1 MAGGWVCHCL
11 PGAARRGPE
20 VLESTGSPSAPSN
33 ERAMPVW
40 LREYIWR
47 QSAAAVYLSLPLS
60 GVRATAANIFCTDQY
75 LKVSIPPFLFE
86 AILYAPIDDTNSTA
100 KIGNGIIFFTLYK
113 KEVAMWD
120 SLTLE
125 NASKEKLQYLRE
137 NAVLKAHENA
147 KEETDAKKVTKQK
160 HKKHALEA
168 TMKLEEAERRRIE
181 DLKQKERR
189 KVTEELQLWKKQQKD
204 AEKQNRVQKE
214 GELHQVEQLKEEE
227 KGKMDKTR
235 IPNEGT
241 SKTRLKPTKGHGSC
255 SMFSEN
261 LKEEQ
266 LPAPRSAATIKIN
279 FTSRVFPTALRE
291 SHVAEEEEWLRK
303 QAEAR
308 RTVSADLSE
317 LDDLKEE
324 EKNADWLKDKGNKMF
339 ATGNY
344 LAAVNAYNFAVR
356 LNNKLPLLYLNRAA
370 CHLKLSNLH
379 KAIEDSSKALELLTP
394 PVPDNEN
401 ARVKAYVR
409 RGTAFCQ
416 LELYTEG
423 LQDYEAALKID
434 PKNKTIEKDAE
445 KIRHLVQGTMQDS

>member
-1 MAGGWVCHCL
+1 
-11 PGAARRGPE
+11 
-20 VLESTGSPSAPSN
+20 
-33 ERAMPVW
+33 MPVW
-40 LREYIWR
+40 LREYSWR
-47 QSAAAVYLSLPLS
+47 QTGSAVYLSLPLR
-60 GVRATAANIFCTDQY
+60 GVRVTPANIFCTDRY
-75 LKVSIPPFLFE
+75 LKVSTPPFLFE
-86 AILYAPIDDTNSTA
+86 AILYAPIDDTSSTA

-120 SLTLE
+120 SLTLP
-125 NASKEKLQYLRE
+125 NANKEKLQYLRE
-137 NAVLKAHENA
+137 NAVLKAHEKA
-147 KEETDAKKVTKQK
+147 KEETEAKKVTKQE

-168 TMKLEEAERRRIE
+168 TMKLEEAERKRIE
-181 DLKQKERR
+181 DLKEKERQ
-189 KVTEELQLWKKQQKD
+189 KVTKELELWKKQQKD
-204 AEKQNRVQKE
+204 AEKQKTVQKE
-214 GELHQVEQLKEEE
+214 GELYQVEQLKEKKKE
-227 KGKMDKTR
+227 KINKTR

-241 SKTRLKPTKGHGSC
+241 SKTRLKPTKGYGSY

-266 LPAPRSAATIKIN
+266 LPAPRSAATIRIN

-291 SHVAEEEEWLRK
+291 SCIAEEEEWLRK

-308 RTVSADLSE
+308 RTISVDLSE
-317 LDDLKEE
+317 LEDLKEE
-324 EKNADWLKDKGNKMF
+324 EKNPDWLKNKGNKMF

-344 LAAVNAYNFAVR
+344 LAAVNAYNLAVR

-370 CHLKLSNLH
+370 CHLKLRNLH

-445 KIRHLVQGTMQDS
+445 KIRHLIQGTTEDS

>member
-1 MAGGWVCHCL
+1 
-11 PGAARRGPE
+11 
-20 VLESTGSPSAPSN
+20 
-33 ERAMPVW
+33 MPVW
-40 LREYIWR
+40 LREYSWR
-47 QSAAAVYLSLPLS
+47 QTGSVVYLSLPLR
-60 GVRATAANIFCTDQY
+60 GVRVTPANIFCTDQY

-120 SLTLE
+120 SLTLA
-125 NASKEKLQYLRE
+125 NANKEKLQYLRE
-137 NAVLKAHENA
+137 NAVRKAHEKA
-147 KEETDAKKVTKQK
+147 KEEMQAKKVTKQE
-160 HKKHALEA
+160 HKKYALEA
-168 TMKLEEAERRRIE
+168 TMKLEEAERKRIE
-181 DLKQKERR
+181 DLKEKERQ
-189 KVTEELQLWKKQQKD
+189 KVTEELELWKKQQKD
-204 AEKQNRVQKE
+204 AEKQKTLQKE
-214 GELHQVEQLKEEE
+214 GKLYQEVERLKEEKKE
-227 KGKMDKTR
+227 KMNETR
-235 IPNEGT
+235 IPNERN
-241 SKTRLKPTKGHGSC
+241 SKTRLKPTKGCHGSY
-255 SMFSEN
+255 SIFSEN

-291 SHVAEEEEWLRK
+291 SRVAEEEEWLRK
-303 QAEAR
+303 QAEAQ
-308 RTVSADLSE
+308 RTISADLSE
-317 LDDLKEE
+317 LEDLKEE
-324 EKNADWLKDKGNKMF
+324 EKNPDWLKDKGNKMF

-344 LAAVNAYNFAVR
+344 LAAVNAYNLAVR

-370 CHLKLSNLH
+370 CHLKLRNLH

-394 PVPDNEN
+394 PVPANEN

-416 LELYTEG
+416 LELFTEG

-445 KIRHLVQGTMQDS
+445 KIRHLIQGATQDS

>member
-1 MAGGWVCHCL
+1 
-11 PGAARRGPE
+11 
-20 VLESTGSPSAPSN
+20 
-33 ERAMPVW
+33 MPVW
-40 LREYIWR
+40 LRAHSWR
-47 QSAAAVYLSLPLS
+47 QSGSAVFLSLPVP
-60 GVRATAANIFCTDQY
+60 GVRVTAANIFCSERY
-75 LKVSIPPFLFE
+75 LKVSVPPFLFE

-100 KIGNGIIFFTLYK
+100 KIGNGIVFFTLYK
-113 KEVAMWD
+113 KEVGMWE

-137 NAVLKAHENA
+137 NAVLEAHEKA
-147 KEETDAKKVTKQK
+147 KEETEAKKVTKRE
-160 HKKHALEA
+160 HKKYALEA
-168 TMKLEEAERRRIE
+168 TMKLEEAERKRIE
-181 DLKQKERR
+181 ELKEQEQQ
-189 KVTEELQLWKKQQKD
+189 KVTKELELWKDQLKDVENQK
-204 AEKQNRVQKE
+204 KVQKE
-214 GELHQVEQLKEEE
+214 GQLHKEVEQLKEKKKEKKNKTSIPSEE
-227 KGKMDKTR
+227 TL
-235 IPNEGT
+235 
-241 SKTRLKPTKGHGSC
+241 KTRLKPTKGRGSC

-266 LPAPRSAATIKIN
+266 LPAPRSSGTIKIN

-291 SHVAEEEEWLRK
+291 SRVAEEEEWLHK

-308 RTVSADLSE
+308 RIVSADLSE
-317 LDDLKEE
+317 LKDLKEE
-324 EKNADWLKDKGNKMF
+324 EKNPDWLKDKGNKMF

-344 LAAVNAYNFAVR
+344 LAAVNAYNLAVR
-356 LNNKLPLLYLNRAA
+356 LNNKLPVLYLNRAA
-370 CHLKLSNLH
+370 CHLKLRNLH

-416 LELYTEG
+416 LELYAEG

-445 KIRHLVQGTMQDS
+445 KIRHVIQGTMQNS

>member
-1 MAGGWVCHCL
+1 
-11 PGAARRGPE
+11 
-20 VLESTGSPSAPSN
+20 
-33 ERAMPVW
+33 MPVW
-40 LREYIWR
+40 LREYSWR
-47 QSAAAVYLSLPLS
+47 QTGSAVYLSLPLR
-60 GVRATAANIFCTDQY
+60 GVRVTPANIFCTDQY

-86 AILYAPIDDTNSTA
+86 AILYAPIDETNSTA

-113 KEVAMWD
+113 KEEAMWD
-120 SLTLE
+120 SLTIE
-125 NASKEKLQYLRE
+125 NDNKEKLQYLRE
-137 NAVLKAHENA
+137 NAVLKAHEKA
-147 KEETDAKKVTKQK
+147 KEETEAKKVTKQE
-160 HKKHALEA
+160 HKKYALEA
-168 TMKLEEAERRRIE
+168 TMKLEEAERKRIE
-181 DLKQKERR
+181 NLKEKERQ
-189 KVTEELQLWKKQQKD
+189 KVTKELELWKKQQED
-204 AEKQNRVQKE
+204 AEKQKRIQK
-214 GELHQVEQLKEEE
+214 GRELHQEVEQLKERKKE
-227 KGKMDKTR
+227 KMNKTR
-235 IPNEGT
+235 ICNEGT
-241 SKTRLKPTKGHGSC
+241 SETRLKPTKGCHGSY

-291 SHVAEEEEWLRK
+291 SRAAEEEEWLRK

-317 LDDLKEE
+317 LEDLKEE
-324 EKNADWLKDKGNKMF
+324 EKNPDWLKDKGNKMF
-339 ATGNY
+339 AMGNY
-344 LAAVNAYNFAVR
+344 LAAVNAYNLAVQ

-370 CHLKLSNLH
+370 CHLKLRNLH

-423 LQDYEAALKID
+423 
-434 PKNKTIEKDAE
+434 
-445 KIRHLVQGTMQDS
+445 

>member
-1 MAGGWVCHCL
+1 
-11 PGAARRGPE
+11 
-20 VLESTGSPSAPSN
+20 
-33 ERAMPVW
+33 MPVW
-40 LREYIWR
+40 LREHRWR
-47 QSAAAVYLSLPLS
+47 QTASAVYLSLP
-60 GVRATAANIFCTDQY
+60 VRGLRVTPANIFCTDRY

-113 KEVAMWD
+113 KEEAMWD
-120 SLTLE
+120 SLTLA
-125 NASKEKLQYLRE
+125 NANKEKLQYLRE
-137 NAVLKAHENA
+137 NAVLKAHEKA
-147 KEETDAKKVTKQK
+147 KEETEAKKVTKQE
-160 HKKHALEA
+160 HKKYALEA
-168 TMKLEEAERRRIE
+168 TMKLEEAERKRIE
-181 DLKQKERR
+181 DLKEKERQ
-189 KVTEELQLWKKQQKD
+189 KVTKELELWKKQQED
-204 AEKQNRVQKE
+204 SEKQKRVQKE
-214 GELHQVEQLKEEE
+214 GELHQEVEQLKERKKE
-227 KGKMDKTR
+227 KMNKTSV
-235 IPNEGT
+235 PNEGA
-241 SKTRLKPTKGHGSC
+241 SKTRLKATKGCHGSY

-266 LPAPRSAATIKIN
+266 LPAPRSATTIKIN

-291 SHVAEEEEWLRK
+291 SRVAEEEEWLRK

-317 LDDLKEE
+317 LEDLKEE
-324 EKNADWLKDKGNKMF
+324 EKNPEWLKDKGNKMF

-344 LAAVNAYNFAVR
+344 LAAVNAYNLAVR

-370 CHLKLSNLH
+370 CHLKLRNLH

-394 PVPDNEN
+394 PVRDNEN
-401 ARVKAYVR
+401 ARIKAYVR

-445 KIRHLVQGTMQDS
+445 NIRHLIQGTTQDS

>member
-1 MAGGWVCHCL
+1 MCW
-11 PGAARRGPE
+11 
-20 VLESTGSPSAPSN
+20 GSPQ
-33 ERAMPVW
+33 
-40 LREYIWR
+40 LR
-47 QSAAAVYLSLPLS
+47 SGAVS
-60 GVRATAANIFCTDQY
+60 V
-75 LKVSIPPFLFE
+75 PPFLFE

-100 KIGNGIIFFTLYK
+100 KIGNGIVFFTLYK
-113 KEVAMWD
+113 KEVGIWE

-137 NAVLKAHENA
+137 NAVLKAHEKA
-147 KEETDAKKVTKQK
+147 KEETEAKKVTKQE
-160 HKKHALEA
+160 HKKYALEA
-168 TMKLEEAERRRIE
+168 TMKLEEAERKRIE
-181 DLKQKERR
+181 ELKEQERQ
-189 KVTEELQLWKKQQKD
+189 KVTKELQLWKDQLKDVENQK
-204 AEKQNRVQKE
+204 KVQKE
-214 GELHQVEQLKEEE
+214 GQLHEEVEQLKEKKKEKINKTSIPSEE
-227 KGKMDKTR
+227 TL
-235 IPNEGT
+235 
-241 SKTRLKPTKGHGSC
+241 KTRLKPTKGRGSC

-266 LPAPRSAATIKIN
+266 LPAPRSSGTIKIN

-291 SHVAEEEEWLRK
+291 SRVAEEEEWLHK

-308 RTVSADLSE
+308 RIISADLSE
-317 LDDLKEE
+317 LKDLKEE
-324 EKNADWLKDKGNKMF
+324 EKNPDWLKDKGNKMF

-344 LAAVNAYNFAVR
+344 LAAVNAYNLAVR

-370 CHLKLSNLH
+370 CHLKLRNLH

-416 LELYTEG
+416 LELYAEG

-445 KIRHLVQGTMQDS
+445 KIRHVIQGTMQNS

>member
-1 MAGGWVCHCL
+1 
-11 PGAARRGPE
+11 
-20 VLESTGSPSAPSN
+20 
-33 ERAMPVW
+33 
-40 LREYIWR
+40 
-47 QSAAAVYLSLPLS
+47 YLSLPLR
-60 GVRATAANIFCTDQY
+60 GVRVTPANIFCTDQY

-120 SLTLE
+120 SLTLA
-125 NASKEKLQYLRE
+125 NANKEKLQYLRE
-137 NAVLKAHENA
+137 NAVRKAHEKA
-147 KEETDAKKVTKQK
+147 KEETEAKKVTKQE
-160 HKKHALEA
+160 HKKYALEA
-168 TMKLEEAERRRIE
+168 TVKLEEAERKRIE
-181 DLKQKERR
+181 DLKEKERQ
-189 KVTEELQLWKKQQKD
+189 KVTKELELWKKQQRD
-204 AEKQNRVQKE
+204 AEKQKRVQKE
-214 GELHQVEQLKEEE
+214 AELRQEVEQLKEKKKE
-227 KGKMDKTR
+227 KMNKTR
-235 IPNEGT
+235 ISNDET
-241 SKTRLKPTKGHGSC
+241 SKTRLKPTKGDGSY

-266 LPAPRSAATIKIN
+266 LPGPRPAATIKIN

-291 SHVAEEEEWLRK
+291 SRIAEEEEWLRK

-317 LDDLKEE
+317 LEDLKEE
-324 EKNADWLKDKGNKMF
+324 EKNPDWLKDKGNKMF
-339 ATGNY
+339 AMGNY
-344 LAAVNAYNFAVR
+344 LAAVNAYNLAVR

-370 CHLKLSNLH
+370 CHLKLRNLH

-445 KIRHLVQGTMQDS
+445 KIRHLIQGTTQ

>member
-1 MAGGWVCHCL
+1 
-11 PGAARRGPE
+11 
-20 VLESTGSPSAPSN
+20 
-33 ERAMPVW
+33 MPVW
-40 LREYIWR
+40 LREYSWR
-47 QSAAAVYLSLPLS
+47 QTGSAVYLSLPLR
-60 GVRATAANIFCTDQY
+60 GVRVTPANIFCTDQY

-113 KEVAMWD
+113 KEMAMWD
-120 SLTLE
+120 SLTLA
-125 NASKEKLQYLRE
+125 NANKEKLQHLRE
-137 NAVLKAHENA
+137 NAVLKAHEKA
-147 KEETDAKKVTKQK
+147 KEETEAKKVTKQE
-160 HKKHALEA
+160 HKKYALEA
-168 TMKLEEAERRRIE
+168 TMKLEEAERKRIE
-181 DLKQKERR
+181 DLKEKERQ
-189 KVTEELQLWKKQQKD
+189 KVTKELELWKKEQKD
-204 AEKQNRVQKE
+204 AEKQKRIQKE
-214 GELHQVEQLKEEE
+214 GELYQQLEQLKEKKKEE
-227 KGKMDKTR
+227 INKTR

-291 SHVAEEEEWLRK
+291 SRIAEEEEVVYLQWLRK

-317 LDDLKEE
+317 LEDLKEE
-324 EKNADWLKDKGNKMF
+324 EKNPEWLKDKGNKMF

-344 LAAVNAYNFAVR
+344 LAAVNAYNLAVR
-356 LNNKLPLLYLNRAA
+356 LNSKLPLLYLNRAA
-370 CHLKLSNLH
+370 CHLKLRNLH

-445 KIRHLVQGTMQDS
+445 KIRHLIQGTMQDY

>member
-1 MAGGWVCHCL
+1 
-11 PGAARRGPE
+11 
-20 VLESTGSPSAPSN
+20 
-33 ERAMPVW
+33 MPVW
-40 LREYIWR
+40 LREYSWR
-47 QSAAAVYLSLPLS
+47 QTASAVYLSLPLR
-60 GVRATAANIFCTDQY
+60 GARVTAANIFCTEQY

-86 AILYAPIDDTNSTA
+86 AVLYAPIDDTNSTA

-120 SLTLE
+120 SLTLV
-125 NASKEKLQYLRE
+125 NADKEKLQYLRE
-137 NAVLKAHENA
+137 NAVLKAHEKA
-147 KEETDAKKVTKQK
+147 KEEAEAKKVAKQE
-160 HKKHALEA
+160 HKKYALEA
-168 TMKLEEAERRRIE
+168 TMKLEEAERKRIE
-181 DLKQKERR
+181 DLKEKERR
-189 KVTEELQLWKKQQKD
+189 KVTKELELWKKQQRD
-204 AEKQNRVQKE
+204 AEKQKRVQKE
-214 GELHQVEQLKEEE
+214 GELHQEAEQLKERE
-227 KGKMDKTR
+227 KGKMSKAR
-235 IPNEGT
+235 IPTEGT
-241 SKTRLKPTKGHGSC
+241 SKTGLKPTGGHGSY
-255 SMFSEN
+255 SMFSED

-291 SHVAEEEEWLRK
+291 SRVAEEEEWLCK

-308 RTVSADLSE
+308 RTVTTDLSE
-317 LDDLKEE
+317 LEDLKEE
-324 EKNADWLKDKGNKMF
+324 EKNPDWLKDKGNKMF

-344 LAAVNAYNFAVR
+344 LAAVNAYNLAVR

-370 CHLKLSNLH
+370 CHLKLRNLH

-416 LELYTEG
+416 LQLYTEG

-434 PKNKTIEKDAE
+434 PKNKTIEEDAE
-445 KIRHLVQGTMQDS
+445 KIRNLIQGTTQDS

>member
-1 MAGGWVCHCL
+1 
-11 PGAARRGPE
+11 
-20 VLESTGSPSAPSN
+20 
-33 ERAMPVW
+33 MPVW
-40 LREYIWR
+40 LREHRW
-47 QSAAAVYLSLPLS
+47 QQTAAAVYLSVPLR
-60 GVRATAANIFCTDQY
+60 GVRATAANIFCTEQY

-125 NASKEKLQYLRE
+125 NVSKEKLQYLRE
-137 NAVLKAHENA
+137 NAVLKAHEKA
-147 KEETDAKKVTKQK
+147 KEETEAKKVTKQE
-160 HKKHALEA
+160 HKKYALEA
-168 TMKLEEAERRRIE
+168 TMKLEEAERKRIE
-181 DLKQKERR
+181 DLKEKERQ
-189 KVTEELQLWKKQQKD
+189 KVTKELELWRKQQKD
-204 AEKQNRVQKE
+204 AEKQKRVQKE
-214 GELHQVEQLKEEE
+214 GELHQEVEQLKEKKKE
-227 KGKMDKTR
+227 KMNKTR

-241 SKTRLKPTKGHGSC
+241 SKTRLKPTKGCHGSY

-291 SHVAEEEEWLRK
+291 SRVAEEEEWLRK
-303 QAEAR
+303 QAEAQ

-324 EKNADWLKDKGNKMF
+324 EKNPDWLKDKGNKMF

-344 LAAVNAYNFAVR
+344 LAAVNAYNLAVR
-356 LNNKLPLLYLNRAA
+356 LNNKLPLLFLNRAA
-370 CHLKLSNLH
+370 CHLKLRNLH

-445 KIRHLVQGTMQDS
+445 KIRHLIQGTMQDS

>member
-1 MAGGWVCHCL
+1 
-11 PGAARRGPE
+11 
-20 VLESTGSPSAPSN
+20 
-33 ERAMPVW
+33 
-40 LREYIWR
+40 
-47 QSAAAVYLSLPLS
+47 
-60 GVRATAANIFCTDQY
+60 
-75 LKVSIPPFLFE
+75 VSIPPFLFE

-113 KEVAMWD
+113 KEAAMWD
-120 SLTLE
+120 SLTVA
-125 NASKEKLQYLRE
+125 NANKEKLQYLRE
-137 NAVLKAHENA
+137 NAVLKAHEKA
-147 KEETDAKKVTKQK
+147 KEETEAKKVTKQEN
-160 HKKHALEA
+160 KKYALEA
-168 TMKLEEAERRRIE
+168 MMKLEAAERKRIE
-181 DLKQKERR
+181 DLKEKERQ
-189 KVTEELQLWKKQQKD
+189 KVTEELELWKKQQKD
-204 AEKQNRVQKE
+204 AEKQKRVQKE
-214 GELHQVEQLKEEE
+214 GQVHQEVEQLKEKKKE
-227 KGKMDKTR
+227 KMNKTR

-241 SKTRLKPTKGHGSC
+241 SKTRLKLTKGHGSC

-291 SHVAEEEEWLRK
+291 SRIAEEEEWLHK

-308 RTVSADLSE
+308 RTISADLSE
-317 LDDLKEE
+317 LEDLKEE

-339 ATGNY
+339 AMGNY

-370 CHLKLSNLH
+370 CHLKLRNLH

-394 PVPDNEN
+394 PVPDNES

-423 LQDYEAALKID
+423 
-434 PKNKTIEKDAE
+434 
-445 KIRHLVQGTMQDS
+445 

>member
-1 MAGGWVCHCL
+1 
-11 PGAARRGPE
+11 
-20 VLESTGSPSAPSN
+20 
-33 ERAMPVW
+33 MPVW
-40 LREYIWR
+40 LREYSWR
-47 QSAAAVYLSLPLS
+47 QTGSAVYLSLPLR
-60 GVRATAANIFCTDQY
+60 GVRATSANIFCTDQY

-120 SLTLE
+120 SLTLA
-125 NASKEKLQYLRE
+125 NANKEKLQYLRE
-137 NAVLKAHENA
+137 NAVLKAHEKA
-147 KEETDAKKVTKQK
+147 KEETEAKKVTKQEHRK
-160 HKKHALEA
+160 YALEA
-168 TMKLEEAERRRIE
+168 TMKLEEEERKRIE
-181 DLKQKERR
+181 DLKEKERQ
-189 KVTEELQLWKKQQKD
+189 KVTKELELWKKQQKD
-204 AEKQNRVQKE
+204 AEEQKGVQKE
-214 GELHQVEQLKEEE
+214 EELHHEVEKLKAKKKE
-227 KGKMDKTR
+227 KVNKTM
-235 IPNEGT
+235 IPNEGI
-241 SKTRLKPTKGHGSC
+241 SKTALKPTKGHGSC

-291 SHVAEEEEWLRK
+291 SRIAEEEEWLRK

-308 RTVSADLSE
+308 RTISADLSE
-317 LDDLKEE
+317 LEDLKEE
-324 EKNADWLKDKGNKMF
+324 EKNPDWLKDKGNKMF

-344 LAAVNAYNFAVR
+344 LAAVNAYNLAVR

-370 CHLKLSNLH
+370 CHLKLRNLH

-445 KIRHLVQGTMQDS
+445 KIRHLIQGTTQES

>member
-1 MAGGWVCHCL
+1 
-11 PGAARRGPE
+11 
-20 VLESTGSPSAPSN
+20 
-33 ERAMPVW
+33 MPVW
-40 LREYIWR
+40 LRDYSWR
-47 QSAAAVYLSLPLS
+47 QTAAAVYLSLPLR
-60 GVRATAANIFCTDQY
+60 GVRATSASIFCTEQY

-100 KIGNGIIFFTLYK
+100 KIGNGIVFFTLYK

-120 SLTLE
+120 SLTLP
-125 NASKEKLQYLRE
+125 NANKEKLQYLRE
-137 NAVLKAHENA
+137 NAVLKAHEKA
-147 KEETDAKKVTKQK
+147 KEETEAKKVTKQE
-160 HKKHALEA
+160 HKKYALEA
-168 TMKLEEAERRRIE
+168 TMKLEEAERKRIE
-181 DLKQKERR
+181 DLKEKERQ
-189 KVTEELQLWKKQQKD
+189 KVTKELELWKKQQND
-204 AEKQNRVQKE
+204 AEKQKGVQRDE
-214 GELHQVEQLKEEE
+214 ELPREVEKLKVKKKE
-227 KGKMDKTR
+227 KGNKTMT
-235 IPNEGT
+235 PNEGV
-241 SKTRLKPTKGHGSC
+241 SKAGLKPTKGHGSC
-255 SMFSEN
+255 SIFSEN

-291 SHVAEEEEWLRK
+291 SRVAEEEEWLRK

-308 RTVSADLSE
+308 RTISADLSE
-317 LDDLKEE
+317 LEDLKEE
-324 EKNADWLKDKGNKMF
+324 EKNPDWLKDKGNKMF

-344 LAAVNAYNFAVR
+344 LAAVNAYNLAVR

-370 CHLKLSNLH
+370 CHLQLRNLH

-445 KIRHLVQGTMQDS
+445 KIRHLIQGTTQES